1 MKIQIFE
8 LQKILQVRVFVWLM
22 IACFVGNF
30 LYHWYACDN
39 QSLLYSTEFWKETA
53 ESVDG
58 MEPEEAYHALKREAN
73 WYSYL
78 AVRRNYGA
86 GSRAEQNWYL
96 DFLTEPYPDED
107 WEGRLEEYLEQEEAG
122 LTMSA
127 EEENDVY
134 LDYQLLATRYRY
146 AYYEYS
152 EYLRTVEEQAESM
165 SRLSVFTESDTFAD
179 ANREKT
185 AQVYRALQSL
195 DLGTDYSPAIEQG
208 TDNLP
213 ADGLMAVLTVA
224 LAWIVWRKERDE
236 GVYQLLRVTRRG
248 RRELAE
254 GKLIAYL
261 FVLCLLCCGLYGG
274 QLLAVTIRYGLGDL
288 DIPLQSIQTFRNCAW
303 KVTIGEYLCCFAGIK
318 LAAGWLF
325 GSLCMALMSTRRCFG
340 VSIVCILAAAAVE
353 SIFWQ
358 QIDNLS
364 AWNYLKFVNLYAVQ
378 DAQSWFSVYYNL
390 NFFTHPVTTVAGML
404 ALIPV
409 GFAVGTSVAFRKLMY
424 TGRGLWYM
432 RRTGRIRMPLHLQQI
447 SGRLALRFPQG
458 RASLFRQEGYKLYNL
473 SGMLFLLAAV
483 TAGGLYYADGI
494 YEYTG
499 TDKTQAYRYYLTQAG
514 GTYTQEVTDYLDEQ
528 ERYLAMEDDEPFEMA
543 QKLTD
548 GSITQDDYD
557 NWLLQRTAVIISRS
571 EGFARI
577 REQEQTVVAAQ
588 EQWGGA
594 GLVDTDQ
601 IAWLFE
607 RDTRQLVMA
616 LVYLTVML
624 LGISGLEGMEYSTG
638 MRLLNRTTIR
648 GRQVLKH
655 CKQLQII
662 LVSLVLYALLY
673 LPYYYEIWGDLTR
686 VDTGLLLQGIPGYED
701 FPVPITIAE
710 ALFLVVVVRCV
721 ILVSCS
727 LAACGI
733 VRLVHSGAM
742 GCFAGA
748 AVLLLPLILCLWG
761 LPVSAWSLGGSVLP
775 ELALRNAAPGTY
787 LLNWGCVV
795 GCGIVGACVRE

>member
-8 LQKILQVRVFVWLM
+8 LQKTLQVRVFGWLVL
-22 IACFVGNF
+22 ACIVGNF
-30 LYHWYACDN
+30 LYHWYACDT
-39 QSLLYSTEFWKETA
+39 QSLLYPTELWEETA

-78 AVRRNYGA
+78 ACRRNYGA
-86 GSRAEQNWYL
+86 GSRAEQNWYQV
-96 DFLTEPYPDED
+96 FLAEPYPDED

-122 LTMSA
+122 LAMDA
-127 EEENDVY
+127 DEEDDVY
-134 LDYQLLATRYRY
+134 LVYQLLATRYRY
-146 AYYEYS
+146 AYYEYG
-152 EYLRTVEEQAESM
+152 EYLRTVEEQAERM
-165 SRLSVFTESDTFAD
+165 SRLSVFTEEDSFAD

-185 AQVYRALQSL
+185 AQVYQALQNL

-213 ADGLMAVLTVA
+213 ADGLLAVLTAA

-236 GVYQLLRVTRRG
+236 GAYRLLRATRRG
-248 RRELAE
+248 RRELAG

-261 FVLCLLCCGLYGG
+261 FVLFLLCCGLYGG

-288 DIPLQSIQTFRNCAW
+288 GIPLQSIQTFRNCAW

-325 GSLCMALMSTRRCFG
+325 GSLCMALMSTRRHFG
-340 VSIVCILAAAAVE
+340 VSVVCILAAAAAE
-353 SIFWQ
+353 SILWQ

-364 AWNYLKFVNLYAVQ
+364 SWNYLKFVNLYAVQ

-409 GFAVGTSVAFRKLMY
+409 GFAAGIWVVFRQLMY
-424 TGRGLWYM
+424 TGKGLRHM
-432 RRTGRIRMPLHLQQI
+432 RRTGRIRLPLQLQQI
-447 SGRLALRFPQG
+447 SGRLALQCPQG
-458 RASLFRQEGYKLYNL
+458 RTSLFRQEGYKLYSL
-473 SGMLFLLAAV
+473 SGMLFLLVTV

-494 YEYTG
+494 HEYTG
-499 TDKTQAYRYYLTQAG
+499 TDKTQAYRYYLTQVG
-514 GTYTQEVTDYLDEQ
+514 GAYTQEVVDYLDEQ
-528 ERYLAMEDDEPFEMA
+528 ERYLAMEDDEPLEMA

-571 EGFARI
+571 EGFARV
-577 REQEQTVVAAQ
+577 REQEQTVAEAQ
-588 EQWGGA
+588 ERWGGA

-616 LVYLTVML
+616 LVYLTAML
-624 LGISGLEGMEYSTG
+624 LGISGLEGMEYGTG
-638 MRLLNRTTIR
+638 MRSLNRTTVR
-648 GRQVLKH
+648 GRRVLKH
-655 CKQLQII
+655 SKQMHIVLA
-662 LVSLVLYALLY
+662 SLLLYALLY
-673 LPYYYEIWGDLTR
+673 APYYYEIWEDLTR
-686 VDTGLLLQGIPGYED
+686 VDTGLLLQGIPGYTN
-701 FPVPITIAE
+701 FPVPITIAG
-710 ALFLVVVVRCV
+710 AFFLVIAVRCV
-721 ILVSCS
+721 ILVSCC
-727 LAACGI
+727 LAAGGI
-733 VRLVHSGAM
+733 VRLVRNGAM
-742 GCFAGA
+742 GCFAGG

-761 LPVSAWSLGGSVLP
+761 LPVSVWNLGGSVLP
-775 ELALRNAAPGTY
+775 ELALRTAHPETY
-787 LLNWGCVV
+787 LLNWACVIA
-795 GCGIVGACVRE
+795 CGIAGACVKE